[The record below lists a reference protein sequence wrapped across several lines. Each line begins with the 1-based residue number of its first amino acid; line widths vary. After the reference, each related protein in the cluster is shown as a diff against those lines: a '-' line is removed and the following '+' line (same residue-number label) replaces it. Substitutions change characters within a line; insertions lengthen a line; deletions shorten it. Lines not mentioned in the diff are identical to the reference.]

1 MAQRVQRPV
10 IWLKAN
16 VMRHFKVSR
25 ASGACS
31 SVAIP
36 SRVSSRPVST
46 STRAKVDPLDFN
58 TLQACQRELQQ
69 HWVPAKV
76 ERSVLADPHTL
87 ALSVRTID
95 RSGWILVSWHP
106 VAARVC
112 VGPQPERGEASSLYP
127 IAQQARSRLQDQVL
141 IRCSMPIPFERLV
154 RLDFGPHPSE
164 PAEVSLLCE
173 VQGQYSNVI
182 MVDGDS
188 DTVILAARQVRAT
201 THTGTCNLC
210 TESASA

>member
-10 IWLKAN
+10 TWIRATF
-16 VMRHFKVSR
+16 MRHVRSYR

-31 SVAIP
+31 SVSSP
-36 SRVSSRPVST
+36 SGVQDSSSRD
-46 STRAKVDPLDFN
+46 KVDPLDYS
-58 TLQACQRELQQ
+58 TLLACQRELQQ
-69 HWVPAKV
+69 LWVPAKV

-87 ALSVRTID
+87 ALGVRTID

-127 IAQQARSRLQDQVL
+127 IAHQARSRLQDQVL
-141 IRCSMPIPFERLV
+141 IRCSMPIAFERLV
-154 RLDFGPHPSE
+154 RLDFGPHPDK
-164 PAEVSLLCE
+164 PAEVSMLCE

-182 MVDGDS
+182 MVDGAN
-188 DTVILAARQVRAT
+188 DTVLLAARQVRAPA
-201 THTGTCNLC
+201 HTISRCLRL
-210 TESASA
+210 ASIPT